1 MSSMFLIILSCMLL
15 LSNSGRTTTGAE
27 LGDTL
32 GKGRNITDGER
43 LVSAGGSFTLGF
55 FSPASSSSSS
65 TSRRYLGIWF
75 SVSDDVVCWVANR
88 DRPLTD
94 TSGVLVITDAGSLL
108 LLDGSGHVVWSSNT
122 TTGGGA
128 SMAAQLLESGNLV
141 VSDRGNGGAG
151 AVVVWQSFD
160 HPCDTLLPG
169 MKIGKNL
176 WTGAEWYLSSWRSS
190 GDPSPGNYRYRTDTK
205 GVPENVL
212 WDGDGEVYRTGPWNG
227 LWFSGIPEMG
237 TYSDMFSYQLTV
249 SPGEITFGYSANA
262 GAPFSRLVV
271 TGVGEVQRLVWEPS
285 SRAWK
290 NFFQGPRD
298 LCDDYGKCG
307 AFGLCDAGAAS
318 TSFCSCV
325 EGFTPASPS
334 PWKKMRDT
342 SAGCRRD
349 AALGCAT
356 DGFLAV
362 RGVKLPDAHN
372 ATVDKRVTVE
382 ECRARCL
389 ANCSCVAYAPADI
402 GGGGGGGA
410 RSGCIIWADDLVDL
424 RYVDGGQDLY
434 VRLAKSELGKDG
446 IRQRRPPAAVV
457 IGASIA
463 SVVGVLLIILLV
475 LLYVIRRRQR
485 PRVSDDD
492 AGVPAAT
499 AAVHA
504 RPNPALAAPSIN
516 LSSVKE
522 ATGNFSE
529 SNIIGRGGFGIV
541 YQGKL
546 PSGRKVAVKRLTQSL
561 VTDKRKEDF
570 IREVEM
576 MSNTRHAYLVEL
588 LCYCQEGGEMILVY
602 EYMENMSLDLYIFGE
617 DRRLRASLNWVQ
629 RLDIIRGI
637 AIGVEY
643 LHNVKVI
650 HRDLKPSNILL
661 DDNWRPKVADF
672 GTAKLFIND
681 QTDPTLVLSAGYIA
695 PEYAAQGNLTLKCDV
710 YSFGVVLLEIISGK
724 RNRTLPTFLRDTWE
738 SWKQHEIE
746 DILDLGLIKPE
757 PDLLLG
763 LDRCIQIGLLCVQ
776 QSPDDRPTMNQVVS
790 MLTKY
795 SSQIAM
801 PKNPMINSRC
811 EPSVSQVVSDTE
823 PASHDRPGPS
833 LN

>member
-1 MSSMFLIILSCMLL
+1 M
-15 LSNSGRTTTGAE
+15 
-27 LGDTL
+27 
-32 GKGRNITDGER
+32 
-43 LVSAGGSFTLGF
+43 
-55 FSPASSSSSS
+55 
-65 TSRRYLGIWF
+65 
-75 SVSDDVVCWVANR
+75 
-88 DRPLTD
+88 
-94 TSGVLVITDAGSLL
+94 
-108 LLDGSGHVVWSSNT
+108 
-122 TTGGGA
+122 
-128 SMAAQLLESGNLV
+128 
-141 VSDRGNGGAG
+141 
-151 AVVVWQSFD
+151 
-160 HPCDTLLPG
+160 
-169 MKIGKNL
+169 
-176 WTGAEWYLSSWRSS
+176 
-190 GDPSPGNYRYRTDTK
+190 
-205 GVPENVL
+205 
-212 WDGDGEVYRTGPWNG
+212 
-227 LWFSGIPEMG
+227 
-237 TYSDMFSYQLTV
+237 
-249 SPGEITFGYSANA
+249 
-262 GAPFSRLVV
+262 
-271 TGVGEVQRLVWEPS
+271 
-285 SRAWK
+285 
-290 NFFQGPRD
+290 
-298 LCDDYGKCG
+298 
-307 AFGLCDAGAAS
+307 
-318 TSFCSCV
+318 
-325 EGFTPASPS
+325 
-334 PWKKMRDT
+334 
-342 SAGCRRD
+342 
-349 AALGCAT
+349 
-356 DGFLAV
+356 
-362 RGVKLPDAHN
+362 
-372 ATVDKRVTVE
+372 
-382 ECRARCL
+382 
-389 ANCSCVAYAPADI
+389 
-402 GGGGGGGA
+402 
-410 RSGCIIWADDLVDL
+410 
-424 RYVDGGQDLY
+424 
-434 VRLAKSELGKDG
+434 
-446 IRQRRPPAAVV
+446 
-457 IGASIA
+457 
-463 SVVGVLLIILLV
+463 
-475 LLYVIRRRQR
+475 
-485 PRVSDDD
+485 
-492 AGVPAAT
+492 
-499 AAVHA
+499 
-504 RPNPALAAPSIN
+504 
-516 LSSVKE
+516 KE

>member
-1 MSSMFLIILSCMLL
+1 MFLIILSCMLL

-190 GDPSPGNYRYRTDTK
+190 GDPSPGNYRYKTDTK

-410 RSGCIIWADDLVDL
+410 GSGCIIWADDLVDL

-434 VRLAKSELGKDG
+434 VRLAKSELGTK
-446 IRQRRPPAAVV
+446 QVAMYFFYE
-457 IGASIA
+457 IA
-463 SVVGVLLIILLV
+463 KKNCRMFFG
-475 LLYVIRRRQR
+475 
-485 PRVSDDD
+485 
-492 AGVPAAT
+492 
-499 AAVHA
+499 
-504 RPNPALAAPSIN
+504 
-516 LSSVKE
+516 K
-522 ATGNFSE
+522 NFQNE
-529 SNIIGRGGFGIV
+529 
-541 YQGKL
+541 
-546 PSGRKVAVKRLTQSL
+546 
-561 VTDKRKEDF
+561 
-570 IREVEM
+570 
-576 MSNTRHAYLVEL
+576 
-588 LCYCQEGGEMILVY
+588 
-602 EYMENMSLDLYIFGE
+602 
-617 DRRLRASLNWVQ
+617 
-629 RLDIIRGI
+629 
-637 AIGVEY
+637 
-643 LHNVKVI
+643 
-650 HRDLKPSNILL
+650 
-661 DDNWRPKVADF
+661 
-672 GTAKLFIND
+672 
-681 QTDPTLVLSAGYIA
+681 
-695 PEYAAQGNLTLKCDV
+695 
-710 YSFGVVLLEIISGK
+710 
-724 RNRTLPTFLRDTWE
+724 
-738 SWKQHEIE
+738 
-746 DILDLGLIKPE
+746 
-757 PDLLLG
+757 
-763 LDRCIQIGLLCVQ
+763 QI
-776 QSPDDRPTMNQVVS
+776 
-790 MLTKY
+790 
-795 SSQIAM
+795 
-801 PKNPMINSRC
+801 
-811 EPSVSQVVSDTE
+811 
-823 PASHDRPGPS
+823 
-833 LN
+833 